1 MMSDDLTSPAPVPIN
16 PGERL
21 VRIETKL
28 DVLIKQHTTTSDD
41 HEKRLRGLERWRYAL
56 PTSLVLA
63 LGSTAVAVIALLV
76 QIGHKP

>member
-1 MMSDDLTSPAPVPIN
+1 MADDLLSPAPIPIN

-28 DVLIKQHTTTSDD
+28 DVLIGQHDAITGD
-41 HEKRLRGLERWRYAL
+41 HEKRLRALERWRYAL

-63 LGSTAVAVIALLV
+63 LGSIAVAVISLLG
-76 QIGHKP
+76 QR

>member
-1 MMSDDLTSPAPVPIN
+1 MSDDLLAPAPVPIN

-28 DVLIKQHTTTSDD
+28 DVLIGQHANISDD
-41 HEKRLRGLERWRYAL
+41 HEKRLRTLERWRYAL

-63 LGSTAVAVIALLV
+63 LGSTAVAVVALLV
-76 QIGHKP
+76 QLRSQR